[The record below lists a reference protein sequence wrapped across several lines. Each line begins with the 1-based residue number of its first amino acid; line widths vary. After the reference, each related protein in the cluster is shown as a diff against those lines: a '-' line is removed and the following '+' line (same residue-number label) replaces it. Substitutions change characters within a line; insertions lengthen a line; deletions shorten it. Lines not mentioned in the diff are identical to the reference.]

1 MDRDDLETLR
11 AFRVQKQR
19 DSKAGGDPPAKKSA
33 FTLRPST
40 AADPSKPK
48 RLKSDKPG
56 AAARTDEPFNSAA
69 LPEPDFVEIDN
80 FSEIAV
86 AESKKV
92 KPSSRVFRSLCAT
105 AIAKGGISLQDFLD
119 DFGRAIPQNVDT
131 NLKEWPL
138 PDPETVRNILTLFS
152 SFDSDQF
159 TGSKLPWRHAQSHQ
173 SEEVPK
179 LQG

>member
-1 MDRDDLETLR
+1 MDRGDLKALR

-19 DSKAGGDPPAKKSA
+19 DSKSDDDPPAKKPA

-56 AAARTDEPFNSAA
+56 ARAREDKPFNSAA
-69 LPEPDFVEIDN
+69 EKKPAFVELVN
-80 FSEIAV
+80 FA
-86 AESKKV
+86 
-92 KPSSRVFRSLCAT
+92 PSATEQLPLTPPSPRVFRALCAT
-105 AIAKGGISLQDFLD
+105 AIARGGISLQDFISE
-119 DFGRAIPQNVDT
+119 FGEVIPRDADSNID
-131 NLKEWPL
+131 EWPL
-138 PDPETVRNILTLFS
+138 PAPDVVRNILTLFS
-152 SFDSDQF
+152 SFDVDQF